1 GATRRWIVDKIVNAR
16 NANGSQAIDDNTL
29 WNYSGKAV
37 FSPSSNQ
44 KAMFS
49 YNWNNKVRGHRRDG
63 TFNAPDIASLRQTN
77 PASATQVKYTG
88 IRKKLVFESSF
99 SLMDGQTNYFYQ
111 GDTPPT
117 AVRMEDSAA
126 NRSDFAAQRHEE
138 QPNQR
143 LQFDNTVSYSA
154 TGLGGDHLVKGGVQ
168 LARLYFESQYDV
180 QNNLYMLFSN
190 GTPTS
195 VREYNTPVTSKNLD
209 RVLGFFVQDGW
220 SVGRKLTLNL
230 GVRFDHNT
238 GILPDQSA
246 GQRQWV
252 GPQTLPESTPIKQN
266 LFVWRTGASYD
277 PIGNGR
283 TAIKASYSR
292 YGLQV

>member
-1 GATRRWIVDKIVNAR
+1 SRALPGCLEGDNVAKGQSDGTLPADYLGNPTKRTYDVNFSGGGALINDRLWVNGATRRWIVDKILNAR
-16 NANGSQAIDDNTL
+16 NANGSQAIADNPL

-117 AVRMEDSAA
+117 AVRMEDSPA

-138 QPNQR
+138 QPNRR

-168 LARLYFESQYDV
+168 FARLYFESQYDV

-209 RVLGFFVQDGW
+209 R
-220 SVGRKLTLNL
+220 
-230 GVRFDHNT
+230 
-238 GILPDQSA
+238 
-246 GQRQWV
+246 
-252 GPQTLPESTPIKQN
+252 
-266 LFVWRTGASYD
+266 
-277 PIGNGR
+277 
-283 TAIKASYSR
+283 
-292 YGLQV
+292 